1 MKEKDFDNIS
11 FPMVRRVSAKTL
23 SQELGFYSEEEIEE
37 EMMLVKSR
45 INSENRDRKIGS
57 ILEGTEYVEKRLEDN
72 PEYKELVSRGIKPLS
87 APTGHIFYVDYK
99 YDEK

>member
-1 MKEKDFDNIS
+1 MEKEDFDNILL
-11 FPMVRRVSAKTL
+11 PLAKRVFSKTL
-23 SQELGFYSEEEIEE
+23 SQELAFYSEEE
-37 EMMLVKSR
+37 MMLLKNR
-45 INSENRDRKIGS
+45 IKSENRDRKIES
-57 ILEGTEYVEKRLEDN
+57 ILDGTEYVEKRLEDH